1 MLRCSRASQASSK
14 YSVRISI
21 SANTSMECSSRAGTH
36 TARSGGTSQR
46 PFGVVTC
53 MVPLAA

>member
-1 MLRCSRASQASSK
+1 MACSDS
-14 YSVRISI
+14 
-21 SANTSMECSSRAGTH
+21 AGTQ